1 MTTNNTAP
9 NGLSRRSVLAGAGGL
24 SFAFAFGLHP
34 GAGSADAQAAAAGR
48 LNAYVRIAAD
58 GVITIINPAAEM
70 GQGVNTALPLIIAE
84 ELDADWSKVRV
95 EAAPVNE
102 VYNHPILRTQMVV
115 ASISVRGFWMPC
127 RMAGAQARRVLMEAA
142 AGRWNV
148 PVEELSTEPSVVVH
162 KASNRRMTYGEIASF
177 AKAPE
182 KLPEL
187 KPDQLKPVAQFRL
200 LGKDVTRIDVA
211 DKSTGKEIY
220 AIDVRVPGMLYG
232 TIARRPVR
240 DSGPV
245 SFNRDEVK
253 AMRGIVEV
261 VALEQGVGIIGQTI
275 EDVFAARAKLKV
287 QWKDAPGFKMNSESA
302 RAEYLAKA
310 RDPQSKGVVGR
321 NTGDAMG
328 AIASASR
335 IHTSDFTTDYVYH
348 AQMEPHACVA
358 SVTKDGLELWAGT
371 QWPTRTVEDAAK
383 AAGVT
388 PDKVKFHHLTMGGGY
403 GRNAF
408 VEYAVDATQLS
419 KAVGK
424 PVKMI
429 QSREDDLA
437 NGRFRPM
444 TAQRVV
450 VALDGAGRVT
460 GWRHKV
466 VADTIVPY
474 LYGQARM
481 DAQKGVDH
489 IVIYGADMPQYEIP
503 NHLAEH
509 LYEERG
515 VRTAA
520 WRGIG
525 AGHNNFAIEVVIDEL
540 ARMAKQDPVAYRL
553 ALLKDPRAK
562 AVVQKAAQ
570 MADFSRKR
578 EGRALGVAFS
588 KLGAPPIG
596 FALIATVAEVSVDR
610 ASGKIGVHNLW
621 MAADVGLPL
630 QPSNIVAQIEGAA
643 IYSLGAALKER
654 ITIKNGIVEQT
665 NFHDYEIMR
674 LSELPQMH
682 TELIASGE
690 MPLPVG
696 ELSMGATLPAIA
708 NAVFA
713 LTGRQ
718 LRHAPFTPD
727 RVKEA
732 MA

>member
-1 MTTNNTAP
+1 MAAQDINI
-9 NGLSRRSVLAGAGGL
+9 SRRAILAGSAGL
-24 SFAFAFGLHP
+24 SFVFAFGLKTDA
-34 GAGSADAQAAAAGR
+34 GAQPAGGR
-48 LNAYVRIAAD
+48 MNAYVRIAVD
-58 GVITIINPAAEM
+58 GTITIINPAAEM

-84 ELDADWSKVRV
+84 ELDADWSKVKV
-95 EAAPVNE
+95 EPAPIDE

-142 AGRWNV
+142 AGRWGV
-148 PVEELSTEPSVVVH
+148 PVDQLSTEPSAVVH
-162 KASNRRMTYGEIASF
+162 KASNRRLSYGEIAAF
-177 AKAPE
+177 ATAPG
-182 KLPEL
+182 KPPEI
-187 KPDQLKPVAQFRL
+187 KPEQLKPVSQFRL
-200 LGKDVTRIDVA
+200 LGKDVTRVDVA
-211 DKSTGKEIY
+211 AKSTGGEIY

-245 SFNRDEVK
+245 SFNGDEVK
-253 AMRGIVEV
+253 AMPGIVEV
-261 VALEQGVGIIGQTI
+261 VALEQGVGVIG
-275 EDVFAARAKLKV
+275 ESAEAVFAARAKLKV
-287 QWKDAPGFKMNSESA
+287 QWKDAPGFRMNSEAA
-302 RAEYLAKA
+302 RAEYLA
-310 RDPQSKGVVGR
+310 RVRNPQEKGVVGR
-321 NTGDAMG
+321 STGNAMD
-328 AIASASR
+328 AIASAAR
-335 IHTSDFTTDYVYH
+335 VHTSDFTTDYVYH

-358 SVTKDGLELWAGT
+358 SVTPDGLELWAGT
-371 QWPTRTVEDAAK
+371 QWPSRAVADAAA
-383 AAGVT
+383 AAGVK

-419 KAVGK
+419 RAVGR

-429 QSREDDLA
+429 QTREDDLA

-444 TAQRVV
+444 TAQRIV
-450 VALDGAGRVT
+450 VALDSAGRVT
-460 GWRHKV
+460 GWRHRIA
-466 VADTIVPY
+466 ADTIVPY

-489 IVIYGADMPQYEIP
+489 IVVYGADMPQYDVP
-503 NHLAEH
+503 NHVAEH

-525 AGHNNFAIEVVIDEL
+525 AGHNNFAIEVVVDEL

-553 ALLKDPRAK
+553 AFLKDPRAR

-570 MADFSRKR
+570 MADFTRAR
-578 EGRALGVAFS
+578 EGRGLGIAFS

-596 FALIATVAEVSVDR
+596 FSMIATVAEVSVDR
-610 ASGKIGVHNLW
+610 ATGRISVHNLW

-643 IYSLGAALKER
+643 IYSLGAALKEKV
-654 ITIKNGIVEQT
+654 TIRNGVVEQT
-665 NFHDYEIMR
+665 NFNDYEIMR
-674 LSELPQMH
+674 LSEIPQMQV
-682 TELIASGE
+682 ELIPSGE
-690 MPLPVG
+690 TPLPVG
-696 ELSMGATLPAIA
+696 ELSMGATAPAIA
-708 NAVFA
+708 NAVHA

-718 LRHAPFTPD
+718 LRHAPFTPE
-727 RVKEA
+727 RVRET
-732 MA
+732 MS

>member
-1 MTTNNTAP
+1 MTAQNLD
-9 NGLSRRSVLAGAGGL
+9 LSRRAMLAGSAGV
-24 SFAFAFGLHP
+24 SFAFAFGLKP
-34 GAGSADAQAAAAGR
+34 GAANAQAPAGGGR
-48 LNAYVRIAAD
+48 MNAYVRVAVD
-58 GVITIINPAAEM
+58 GTITIINPAAEM

-95 EAAPVNE
+95 EPAPIDE

-115 ASISVRGFWMPC
+115 ASISVRGFWTPC
-127 RMAGAQARRVLMEAA
+127 RIAGAQARRVLMEAA
-142 AGRWNV
+142 AARWNV

-162 KASNRRMTYGEIASF
+162 KASNRRLPYGEIAAF
-177 AKAPE
+177 ATAPE
-182 KLPEL
+182 KLPEI
-187 KPDQLKPVAQFRL
+187 KPDQLKPAAQFRL
-200 LGKDVTRIDVA
+200 LGKDVTRVDVA
-211 DKSTGKEIY
+211 AKSTGKEVY

-253 AMRGIVEV
+253 AMPGVVEV
-261 VALEQGVGIIGQTI
+261 VALEQGVGIIGETI
-275 EDVFAARAKLKV
+275 EQVFAARARLKA
-287 QWKDAPGFKMNSESA
+287 QWKDAPGFRMNSEAA

-310 RDPQSKGVVGR
+310 RDPQAKGVVGR

-328 AIASASR
+328 AIASAAR
-335 IHTSDFTTDYVYH
+335 VHTSDFTTDYVYH

-358 SVTKDGLELWAGT
+358 SVTADGLELWAGT
-371 QWPTRTVEDAAK
+371 QWPSRAVADAAA
-383 AAGVT
+383 AAGVK

-408 VEYAVDATQLS
+408 IEYAVDATQLS

-460 GWRHKV
+460 GWRHRI

-489 IVIYGADMPQYEIP
+489 IVVYGADMPQYDIP
-503 NHLAEH
+503 NHVAEH

-525 AGHNNFAIEVVIDEL
+525 AGHNNFAIEVVVDEL

-570 MADFSRKR
+570 MADFARKR
-578 EGRALGVAFS
+578 EGRAVGVAFS

-596 FALIATVAEVSVDR
+596 FAMIATVAEVSVDR
-610 ASGKIGVHNLW
+610 ASGKIHVHNLW

-643 IYSLGAALKER
+643 IYSLGAALKEKV
-654 ITIKNGIVEQT
+654 TIRDGIVEQS

-674 LSELPQMH
+674 LSEIPQMQV
-682 TELIASGE
+682 EIIPSGDT
-690 MPLPVG
+690 PLPVG

-718 LRHAPFTPD
+718 LRHAPFTPE

>member
-1 MTTNNTAP
+1 MTATNIASRD
-9 NGLSRRSVLAGAGGL
+9 GLSRRSVLAGSAGL
-24 SFAFAFGLHP
+24 SFAFALGLSP
-34 GAGSADAQAAAAGR
+34 EGAFAQGAAAAGHV
-48 LNAYVRIAAD
+48 NAYVRIAAD
-58 GVITIINPAAEM
+58 GTITIINPAAEM
-70 GQGVNTALPLIIAE
+70 GQGVNTAIPLIIAE
-84 ELDADWSKVRV
+84 ELDADWSKVKV

-115 ASISVRGFWMPC
+115 ASISVRGYWMPC
-127 RMAGAQARRVLMEAA
+127 RTAGAQARRVLMEAA
-142 AGRWNV
+142 AARWGV
-148 PVEELSTEPSVVVH
+148 PVGDLSTEPSVVVH
-162 KASNRRMTYGEIASF
+162 KASNRRLTYGEIAAF
-177 AKAPE
+177 AQIPE
-182 KLPEL
+182 KMPEI
-187 KPDQLKPVAQFRL
+187 KPDQLKPVSQFRL
-200 LGKDVTRIDVA
+200 LGKDVTRVDVA
-211 DKSTGKEIY
+211 AKSTGKEIY

-253 AMRGIVEV
+253 AMPGIVEV
-261 VALEQGVGIIGQTI
+261 VGLEQGVGIIGETI
-275 EDVFAARAKLKV
+275 EAVFAARGKLKV
-287 QWKDAPGFKMNSESA
+287 QWKDAPGFKMNSETA

-310 RDPQSKGVVGR
+310 RDPQARGVVGR

-328 AIASASR
+328 AIAGAAR

-371 QWPTRTVEDAAK
+371 QWPTRTVADAAK
-383 AAGVT
+383 AAGVA

-450 VALDGAGRVT
+450 VALDGAGRVA
-460 GWRHKV
+460 GWRHRI

-489 IVIYGADMPQYEIP
+489 IVVYGADMPQYDVP
-503 NHLAEH
+503 NHIAEH

-540 ARMAKQDPVAYRL
+540 ARLTNQDPLAYRL
-553 ALLKDPRAK
+553 ALLKDARAK

-578 EGRALGVAFS
+578 EGRALGIAFS

-596 FALIATVAEVSVDR
+596 FAMIATVAEVSLDN

-654 ITIKNGIVEQT
+654 VTIKNGIVEQS

-674 LSELPQMH
+674 LSEIPQMQV
-682 TELIASGE
+682 EIIPSGE

-708 NAVFA
+708 NAIYA

-718 LRHAPFTPD
+718 LRNAPFTPE
-727 RVKEA
+727 RVKQA
-732 MA
+732 LA

>member
-1 MTTNNTAP
+1 MATQNMN
-9 NGLSRRSVLAGAGGL
+9 LSRRSLLAGSAGL
-24 SFAFAFGLHP
+24 SFAFAFGLTP
-34 GAGSADAQAAAAGR
+34 DQANAQTAAAGAGR
-48 LNAYVRIAAD
+48 MNAYVRIAVD
-58 GVITIINPAAEM
+58 GTITIINPAAEM

-84 ELDADWSKVRV
+84 ELDADWSKVKV
-95 EAAPVNE
+95 EAAPVDE

-127 RMAGAQARRVLMEAA
+127 RMAGAQARRVLMDAA
-142 AGRWNV
+142 AERWGV
-148 PVEELSTEPSVVVH
+148 PVDQLSTEPSAVVH
-162 KASNRRMTYGEIASF
+162 KASNRRMTYGEIAAF

-182 KLPEL
+182 KAPEI
-187 KPDQLKPVAQFRL
+187 KPDQLKPVSQFRL
-200 LGKDVTRIDVA
+200 LGKDVTRVDVA
-211 DKSTGKEIY
+211 AKSTGKEIY

-253 AMRGIVEV
+253 AMPGIVEV
-261 VALEQGVGIIGQTI
+261 VALEQGVGVIGETI
-275 EDVFAARAKLKV
+275 EQVFAARAKLKV
-287 QWKDAPGFKMNSESA
+287 QWKDAPGFKMNSEAA
-302 RAEYLAKA
+302 RGEYLAKA
-310 RDPQSKGVVGR
+310 RDPQARGVVGR

-328 AIASASR
+328 AIASAAR
-335 IHTSDFTTDYVYH
+335 VHTSDFTTDYVYH

-358 SVTKDGLELWAGT
+358 SVTADGLELWAGT
-371 QWPTRTVEDAAK
+371 QWPTRTVADAAA
-383 AAGVT
+383 AAGVK

-450 VALDGAGRVT
+450 VALDTTGKVT
-460 GWRHKV
+460 GWRHRI

-489 IVIYGADMPQYEIP
+489 IVVYGADMPQYDVP
-503 NHLAEH
+503 NHIAEH

-525 AGHNNFAIEVVIDEL
+525 AGHNNFAIEVVVDEL

-578 EGRALGVAFS
+578 EGRALGIAFS

-596 FALIATVAEVSVDR
+596 FAMIATVAEVSVER
-610 ASGKIGVHNLW
+610 ASGKINVHNLW

-643 IYSLGAALKER
+643 IYSLGAALKEK

-665 NFHDYEIMR
+665 NFNDYEIMR
-674 LSELPQMH
+674 LSEIPAMQV
-682 TELIASGE
+682 EIIPSGE
-690 MPLPVG
+690 IPLPVG

-708 NAVFA
+708 NAVYS

-732 MA
+732 LA

>member
-1 MTTNNTAP
+1 
-9 NGLSRRSVLAGAGGL
+9 
-24 SFAFAFGLHP
+24 
-34 GAGSADAQAAAAGR
+34 
-48 LNAYVRIAAD
+48 
-58 GVITIINPAAEM
+58 M
-70 GQGVNTALPLIIAE
+70 GQGVNTAIPLIIAE
-84 ELDADWSKVRV
+84 ELDADWSKVKV

-115 ASISVRGFWMPC
+115 ASISVRGYWMPC
-127 RMAGAQARRVLMEAA
+127 RTAGAQARRVLMEAA
-142 AGRWNV
+142 AARWSV

-162 KASNRRMTYGEIASF
+162 KASNRRLTYGEIAAF
-177 AKAPE
+177 AQAPE
-182 KLPEL
+182 KMPEI
-187 KPDQLKPVAQFRL
+187 KPDQLKPVSQFRL
-200 LGKDVTRIDVA
+200 LGKDVTRVDVA

-232 TIARRPVR
+232 TLARRPVR

-245 SFNRDEVK
+245 SFNGDEVK
-253 AMRGIVEV
+253 AMPGIVEV
-261 VALEQGVGIIGQTI
+261 VALEQGVGIIGETI
-275 EDVFAARAKLKV
+275 EAVFAARGKLKV
-287 QWKDAPGFKMNSESA
+287 QWKDAPGFKMNSETA

-310 RDPQSKGVVGR
+310 RDPQAKGVVGR
-321 NTGDAMG
+321 TTGDAMG

-450 VALDGAGRVT
+450 VALDGAGRVA
-460 GWRHKV
+460 GWRHRI

-489 IVIYGADMPQYEIP
+489 IVVYGADMPQYEVP
-503 NHLAEH
+503 NHVAEH

-540 ARMAKQDPVAYRL
+540 ARMAKQDPLAYRL

-578 EGRALGVAFS
+578 DGRALGDRVLEARRAAARLRDDRHGRGS
-588 KLGAPPIG
+588 LARPRVGQDRRPQPLDGCGRRPAAA
-596 FALIATVAEVSVDR
+596 ALQHRR
-610 ASGKIGVHNLW
+610 A
-621 MAADVGLPL
+621 A
-630 QPSNIVAQIEGAA
+630 EGAA

-654 ITIKNGIVEQT
+654 VTIRNGIVEQS

-674 LSELPQMH
+674 LSEIPQMQV
-682 TELIASGE
+682 EIIPSGE

-708 NAVFA
+708 NAMYA
-713 LTGRQ
+713 LTGTAIAPRAV
-718 LRHAPFTPD
+718 HARTGEGSD
-727 RVKEA
+727 RV
-732 MA
+732 MR